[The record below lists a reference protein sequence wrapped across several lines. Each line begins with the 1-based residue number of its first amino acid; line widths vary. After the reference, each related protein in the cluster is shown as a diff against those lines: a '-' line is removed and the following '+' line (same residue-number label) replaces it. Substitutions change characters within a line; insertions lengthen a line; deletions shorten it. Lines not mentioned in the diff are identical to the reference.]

1 MDFCT
6 AYNWL
11 MAHPGFGRFGIC
23 IDVDVVKVDPTTE
36 TIEKDE
42 SRNTA
47 TRVWLETGQW
57 DLGGNSTHDPVLD
70 TGAPTYEEAIILLA
84 DLVKAKYGDYVAS
97 AVN

>member
-57 DLGGNSTHDPVLD
+57 TSVEIPPTIPFSTPVPP
-70 TGAPTYEEAIILLA
+70 PTRKLSFSSRISSKPSTVTMSPLQ
-84 DLVKAKYGDYVAS
+84 
-97 AVN
+97 